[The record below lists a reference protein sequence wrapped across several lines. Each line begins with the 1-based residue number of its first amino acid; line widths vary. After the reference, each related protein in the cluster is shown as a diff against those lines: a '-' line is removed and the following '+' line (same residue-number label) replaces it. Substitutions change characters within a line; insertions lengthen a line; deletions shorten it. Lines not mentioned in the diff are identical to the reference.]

1 MIVNVCTGGN
11 TIHITDSAQ
20 GYRVSAIE
28 QKSFSDMAFKRVDLS
43 KSIFSILNE
52 MERNIGEG
60 A

>member
-20 GYRVSAIE
+20 GYRVSAIG
-28 QKSFSDMAFKRVDLS
+28 QKSFSDMAFKRVDLN

-52 MERNIGEG
+52 MERHIHKEV
-60 A
+60 